1 MAQVKIRYEYQALQE
16 TNKGNF
22 TFFDWRAETKVEWV
36 EGSEEC
42 NEQELNKRLA
52 ILSKIVSE
60 HGGKQYRNIKWE
72 RINDNTNN

>member
-16 TNKGNF
+16 TGDNNF
-22 TFFDWRAETKVEWV
+22 NSFDWRKPTELKWV

-60 HGGKQYRNIKWE
+60 HGGKQYRNITWE